1 MAGRATFRIPIRLG
15 IRYGEN
21 GAFHNGIIT
30 NMSESGLFV
39 HDARTDYPEN
49 SFINIKLPVNN
60 ESLHLSGRLIRK
72 DRSTSDKR
80 GFGIKLVNPPQK
92 YIDYIEELLLTL

>member
-21 GAFHNGIIT
+21 GAFHNGIIS
-30 NMSESGLFV
+30 NVSESGLFV
-39 HDARTDYPEN
+39 FDARTDYPEN
-49 SFINIKLPVNN
+49 SIIHITLPVKD

-72 DRSTSDKR
+72 ERTTSNQR
-80 GFGIKLVNPPQK
+80 GFGIKLINPPQK
-92 YIDYIEELLLTL
+92 YIDYIE

>member
-21 GAFHNGIIT
+21 GAFHDGIIS

-39 HDARTDYPEN
+39 LDAQTDYPEN
-49 SFINIKLPVNN
+49 SIIHVQLPVQN

-72 DRSTSDKR
+72 ERTTSNDR